1 MNEAALELVAGVNAT
16 VVWVTSGLHFLV
28 SSAAAIVVDPKG
40 QISLPTAHQIQ
51 EVLERWWVEVV
62 WWLGVTPLQT
72 NVLRALVIIL
82 VVNCGL
88 ITFFWHIYSK
98 RITHT
103 LSFNSLRIVED
114 ILKRNTNFKN
124 PKDHSSRT

>member
-1 MNEAALELVAGVNAT
+1 M
-16 VVWVTSGLHFLV
+16 
-28 SSAAAIVVDPKG
+28 
-40 QISLPTAHQIQ
+40 
-51 EVLERWWVEVV
+51 EVV

-88 ITFFWHIYSK
+88 ITFFWHVYSK

-103 LSFNSLRIVED
+103 LSFSQLEACLFKVKFCLPESFGLNYHHRNVE
-114 ILKRNTNFKN
+114 KQY
-124 PKDHSSRT
+124 HS